1 MPSKNALKPKG
12 LKMKFTI
19 LLVAL
24 TCFTFTAHAESK
36 ASRESVEKLMMLTD
50 VSKIME
56 SMQGQVSSMF
66 NNMASQMNISEQ
78 ERPAFEKYMGKIDNL
93 LKENMTWEQF
103 KEPMINVYLTHFNQT
118 EIDGLIEFYQSDV
131 GKSMTQK
138 MPLVMRDSMMAGQQ
152 AMRDIMPQVQAIA
165 EEMQSEI
172 QQVRQQEG
180 E

>member
-1 MPSKNALKPKG
+1 LPSKNALKPKG
-12 LKMKFTI
+12 LKMKFKI

-24 TCFTFTAHAESK
+24 TCFTFTAHAEST

-93 LKENMTWEQF
+93 LKENMTWDQF

-165 EEMQSEI
+165 QEMQSEI

>member
-1 MPSKNALKPKG
+1 
-12 LKMKFTI
+12 
-19 LLVAL
+19 
-24 TCFTFTAHAESK
+24 
-36 ASRESVEKLMMLTD
+36 
-50 VSKIME
+50 
-56 SMQGQVSSMF
+56 
-66 NNMASQMNISEQ
+66 
-78 ERPAFEKYMGKIDNL
+78 
-93 LKENMTWEQF
+93 MTWEQF

>member
-12 LKMKFTI
+12 LKMKFKI

-24 TCFTFTAHAESK
+24 TCFTFTAHAEST
-36 ASRESVEKLMMLTD
+36 ASREPVEKLMMLTD

-93 LKENMTWEQF
+93 LKENMTWDQF

-165 EEMQSEI
+165 QEMQSEI